1 METGRQLKAGQAFS
15 TATALIYLKKGM
27 SWAVIITVWVQ
38 PEQSIRMVSW
48 WNRLLTLGRAIGI
61 RLKKQSL

>member
-27 SWAVIITVWVQ
+27 S
-38 PEQSIRMVSW
+38 
-48 WNRLLTLGRAIGI
+48 
-61 RLKKQSL
+61 